1 MPFLNISG
9 LIGEELIIDQLKGR
23 TKLEVL
29 QEFSALLFKNGKIDD
44 KEGLTRVL
52 AAREAL
58 GSTGIGD
65 SVAIPHGK
73 LKGIKGLMMAFGR
86 SLNGVEYDSLDGEP
100 ARLFFLVIAPE
111 DAPGEHLKALARIS
125 RLMKKKEF
133 RESLL
138 RARDRKDIRRII
150 SSEEAGI

>member
-9 LIGEELIIDQLKGR
+9 LIGEELIIDELKGR

-29 QEFSALLFKNGKIDD
+29 QEFSALLFDNGKIKD

-73 LKGIKGLMMAFGR
+73 LRGINGIMMAFGR
-86 SLNGVEYDSLDGEP
+86 SLKGVEYDSLDGEP

-111 DAPGEHLKALARIS
+111 DAPGQHLKALARIS

-138 RARDRKDIRRII
+138 RASDRKDIKRII
-150 SSEEAGI
+150 SKEEAGI